1 MKFYL
6 TEAGS
11 RKLASIVTGS
21 TITITK
27 AVSSDIVSFE
37 PKRLVEIAGRKQ
49 SLQVNSVNIENNVAV
64 VKLTLTNLDV
74 TEEYQLKQIGI
85 YARFGTEEI
94 LFIVGQD
101 RAGEKVPAISEREIE
116 YDYQISFAFD
126 TAAEVKISVSAND
139 FIKKTDALN
148 LLHLKLDKTEYVNKI
163 TDMKRVT
170 VVNVPAD
177 RWTGSGPW
185 TQILQVATLKDG
197 DTPTVSQHISEG
209 ESRADIIKA
218 QEKAYGCIN
227 KGIVSNGELKL
238 MCYVKKPK
246 AAFFI
251 AIKGE

>member
-27 AVSSDIVSFE
+27 AISSDIVSSE
-37 PKRLVEIAGRKQ
+37 PKRLVEMAGRKQ

-101 RAGEKVPAISEREIE
+101 RVGEKVPAIAEREIE

-139 FIKKTDALN
+139 FIKKMEALN
-148 LLHLKLDKTEYVNKI
+148 LLHLKVDKTEYVNKI

-177 RWTGSGPW
+177 RWIGSGPW

-251 AIKGE
+251 SIKGE

>member
-27 AVSSDIVSFE
+27 AISSDIVSSE

-101 RAGEKVPAISEREIE
+101 RVGEKVPAIAEREIE

-139 FIKKTDALN
+139 FIKKMEALN
-148 LLHLKLDKTEYVNKI
+148 LLHLKVDKTEYINKI

-177 RWTGSGPW
+177 RWIGSGPW

>member
-27 AVSSDIVSFE
+27 AISSDIVSSE
-37 PKRLVEIAGRKQ
+37 PKRLVEMAGRKQ

-101 RAGEKVPAISEREIE
+101 RVGEKIPAIAEREIE

-139 FIKKTDALN
+139 FIKKMEALN
-148 LLHLKLDKTEYVNKI
+148 LLHLKVDKTEYVNKI

-177 RWTGSGPW
+177 RWIGSGPW

>member
-27 AVSSDIVSFE
+27 AISSDIVSSE
-37 PKRLVEIAGRKQ
+37 PKRLVEMAGRKQ
-49 SLQVNSVNIENNVAV
+49 SLQVNSVNIENDVAV

-101 RAGEKVPAISEREIE
+101 RVGEKVPAISEREIE
-116 YDYQISFAFD
+116 YDYQISFVFD

-139 FIKKTDALN
+139 FIKKTEAIS
-148 LLHLKLDKTEYVNKI
+148 LLDRKVDKNEIVNKLEAI
-163 TDMKRVT
+163 TKSV
-170 VVNVPAD
+170 VVNVTND
-177 RWTGSGPW
+177 RWSGSAPF
-185 TQILQVATLKDG
+185 TQRIEIQGIKAV
-197 DTPTVSQHISEG
+197 DTPIISHWLLDG
-209 ESRADIIKA
+209 VTDATTIKGA
-218 QEKAYGCIN
+218 WKAYSCIDRIDTYD
-227 KGIVSNGELKL
+227 GYIIVT
-238 MCYVKKPK
+238 CFRKKPIQS
-246 AAFFI
+246 FFL
-251 AIKGE
+251 AIKGV